1 MNHYQYNYNYLYLSL
16 LFINYTHDYNRNPE
30 KQLRA
35 QDGENPYAQ
44 MRNQVTVSTNMIVS
58 IFAMFGVGYLIARN
72 MTENETT
79 VSLYVCM
86 YVCNRLE
93 WCWIEIILVDNCS
106 Y

>member
-1 MNHYQYNYNYLYLSL
+1 MNYS
-16 LFINYTHDYNRNPE
+16 NPD

-72 MTENETT
+72 MTDNETT
-79 VSLYVCM
+79 VRFYMSLYKFNISSLIMIVF
-86 YVCNRLE
+86 L
-93 WCWIEIILVDNCS
+93 L
-106 Y
+106 